1 MNRSHQSQAIRLAL
15 AALSISMVSAACA
28 TAPRTSGVTGHGACV
43 VTNPG
48 TWSGPALVSFRLPG
62 STQSGYAIECALR
75 SSDDRVSGRSRSTVN
90 CDFTVDTTAT
100 IGACWGADTL
110 TTDHAS
116 WQGTLL
122 GIASW
127 DVEQQIHT
135 HTFDVAYLGTGE
147 YEGLRYEVTMSGVD
161 SDWTAVGTVESIG

>member
-1 MNRSHQSQAIRLAL
+1 MNRSHQSRAIRLAL

-28 TAPRTSGVTGHGACV
+28 TAPRTAGVAGHAACV
-43 VTNPG
+43 ITDPG

-62 STQSGYAIECALR
+62 SQQSGYAMECALK
-75 SSDDRVSGRSRSTVN
+75 SSDDRVSGQSRSTVS
-90 CDFTVDTTAT
+90 CDFTADTSAT
-100 IGACWGADTL
+100 IGACWGTDTL

-127 DVEQQIHT
+127 DVDKQIHT
-135 HTFDVAYLGTGE
+135 HTFDVTYFGTGE
-147 YEGLRYEVTMSGVD
+147 YEGLRYEVTMSEVD
-161 SDWTAVGTVESIG
+161 SAWTAVGTVESIG